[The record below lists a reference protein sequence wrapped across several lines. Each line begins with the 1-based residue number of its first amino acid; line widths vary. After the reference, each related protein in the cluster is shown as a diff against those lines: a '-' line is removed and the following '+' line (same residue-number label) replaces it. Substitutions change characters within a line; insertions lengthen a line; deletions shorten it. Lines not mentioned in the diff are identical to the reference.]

1 MSDCHHRSHVRSTRP
16 GQGPGKGGKLFGAV
30 ESVTCKRLWQ
40 ERDAPE
46 AHYDCIAFLVDTE
59 MAAIHDP
66 LDTSAVRRQKV
77 TGMKSFPLLTGF
89 LRACSRFHVSQR
101 MNA

>member
-16 GQGPGKGGKLFGAV
+16 GQGPGKGDKLFGAV
-30 ESVTCKRLWQ
+30 ESVTCKRLGQ

-46 AHYDCIAFLVDTE
+46 AHYDRITFLVDTE

-66 LDTSAVRRQKV
+66 LETHQPFPVKSDGHGVFPIVDKISARLFEI
-77 TGMKSFPLLTGF
+77 S
-89 LRACSRFHVSQR
+89 C
-101 MNA
+101 